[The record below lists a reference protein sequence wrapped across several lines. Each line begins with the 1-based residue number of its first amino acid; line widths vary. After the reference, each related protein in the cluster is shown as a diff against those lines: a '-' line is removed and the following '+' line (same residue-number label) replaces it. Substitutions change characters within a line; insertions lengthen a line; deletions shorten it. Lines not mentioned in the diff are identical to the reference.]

1 MNEYFLREM
10 VLMHAKQREMS
21 QYNRTKELEMQEA
34 DPNNQQGIDMF
45 AEISKVHLC
54 MAEGLLNL
62 ISSYAAEHSK
72 WSKF

>member
-10 VLMHAKQREMS
+10 VLLHAKQREMS
-21 QYNRTKELEMQEA
+21 QYNKTKVQEMREA
-34 DPNNQQGIDMF
+34 DPSNQQGIYMF

-54 MAEGLLNL
+54 MAEDLLNL

-72 WSKF
+72 